1 MSVCVDHMIS
11 TMQQQG
17 GKYST
22 RMIQEMEFRKILN
35 WMAET
40 ERIWKRKKTKE
51 KKMEVN
57 LGKKETIE

>member
-1 MSVCVDHMIS
+1 
-11 TMQQQG
+11 
-17 GKYST
+17 
-22 RMIQEMEFRKILN
+22 MIQEMEFRKILN

-57 LGKKETIE
+57 LGKKETIEWKYDDEKTSQCV